1 MDYSTRRRRGAL
13 APLREWN
20 AEIAVTMSALVV
32 TLALAIA
39 LAGCAPLQFTPLVG
53 SVSGKS
59 VTIPATIRHGADNA
73 TLVIINLTIKG
84 KGSYPFAL
92 DTGASITLIESSLA
106 QSLGLPVT
114 GAQEVITG
122 VGGEQHITPVSVSNW
137 SLGAAS
143 LPARTIASADM
154 SAIHRS
160 AGVDGLLGSDVLSS
174 FSAVTIDY
182 ASSVVTVTS

>member
-1 MDYSTRRRRGAL
+1 MEYPMRRKRSGLRG
-13 APLREWN
+13 WG
-20 AEIAVTMSALVV
+20 AEIAVATAALLVALALAV
-32 TLALAIA
+32 TLAS
-39 LAGCAPLQFTPLVG
+39 CSSLQFTPVVG

-59 VTIPATIRHGADNA
+59 VTIPATIRHGADGA
-73 TLVIINLTIKG
+73 TLVIVDLAING

-92 DTGASITLIESSLA
+92 DTGASITLVETSLA
-106 QSLGLPVT
+106 QSLQLPT
-114 GAQEVITG
+114 SGAPEVITG
-122 VGGEQHITPVSVSNW
+122 VGGDQRIMPVSISHW
-137 SLGAAS
+137 SLGAAA